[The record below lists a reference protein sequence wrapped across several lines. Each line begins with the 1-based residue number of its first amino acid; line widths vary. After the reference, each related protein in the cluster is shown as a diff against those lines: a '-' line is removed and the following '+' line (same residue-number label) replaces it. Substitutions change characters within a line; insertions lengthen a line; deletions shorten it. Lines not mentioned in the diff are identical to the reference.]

1 MHDVSIKLL
10 AVGRDLGRWRM
21 EDDDDDVCSHYCR
34 AKDRIWCMMEQNFR
48 REQIS

>member
-21 EDDDDDVCSHYCR
+21 
-34 AKDRIWCMMEQNFR
+34 MMMMMCVLIIVALKTEFGA
-48 REQIS
+48 

>member
-21 EDDDDDVCSHYCR
+21 
-34 AKDRIWCMMEQNFR
+34 MMMMCVLIIVALKTEFGA
-48 REQIS
+48 

>member
-21 EDDDDDVCSHYCR
+21 T
-34 AKDRIWCMMEQNFR
+34 MMMICVLIIVALKTEFGA
-48 REQIS
+48 